1 MLAHKERKVASTVH
15 LYQRQI
21 LQIDKLAQ
29 QTGHSRARI
38 LREVVEAG
46 LAAVAGEERRDQHSL
61 SVRRKAASER
71 LLRMSLGYGESTGK
85 GMEHLDAELYG
96 DV

>member
-1 MLAHKERKVASTVH
+1 MLARKEKKVASTVH

-29 QTGHSRARI
+29 QTGLSRARI

-61 SVRRKAASER
+61 SVRRKSAAER
-71 LLRMSLGYGESTGK
+71 LLRLSAGYGESAGN
-85 GMEHLDAELYG
+85 GMERLDAELYR